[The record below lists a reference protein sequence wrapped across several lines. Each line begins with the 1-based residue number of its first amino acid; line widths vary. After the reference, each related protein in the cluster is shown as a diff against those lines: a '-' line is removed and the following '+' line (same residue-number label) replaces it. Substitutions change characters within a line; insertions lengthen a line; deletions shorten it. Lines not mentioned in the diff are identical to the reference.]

1 MILKNV
7 NVIIPEDSGRVE
19 IQFNEDTPWTNLKTE
34 NDWLFPAGWSSD
46 GHSIPGPTKNLDRS
60 TMAAVAHDQDCE
72 LSSTYQERRAGDR
85 DYYDNL
91 RYLGEARHT
100 AWRRYIAVS
109 LRTYRLKLTGKFD
122 G

>member
-19 IQFNEDTPWTNLKTE
+19 IQFNEDTPWSNLKTGKS
-34 NDWLFPAGWSSD
+34 WMFKAGWSSD

-60 TMAAVAHDQDCE
+60 TMAAVSHDFDCE
-72 LSSTYQERRAGDR
+72 NYKTYEGRRIGDR
-85 DYYDNL
+85 DYFDNL

-109 LRTYRLKLTGKFD
+109 LRTYRLKLTGKFE
-122 G
+122 